1 MEPDGELEHPVGE
14 TAPAGC
20 SRSERDELLSLHLK
34 TVTRWHLG
42 TEPCCAVVTL
52 GNREGGRD
60 EDQLLSLDNAAQPYR
75 HLPLPCPQVS
85 LTHSCGFS
93 GSHTKLKCPPFCAAL
108 SS

>member
-14 TAPAGC
+14 TAPVGC

-34 TVTRWHLG
+34 AITRWHPG
-42 TEPCCAVVTL
+42 TEPCYAVVTL

-60 EDQLLSLDNAAQPYR
+60 EDQLPSLDDAAQPHR
-75 HLPLPCPQVS
+75 HPPLPCPQVS

-93 GSHTKLKCPPFCAAL
+93 RSHTKLKCPSFCAAL